1 MKTKRNGAGANKQ
14 RHRCPMGRLSGGIGA
29 QNKKTLWG
37 SV

>member
-14 RHRCPMGRLSGGIGA
+14 RHRCPTAAFQGGIGA
-29 QNKKTLWG
+29 QKKKTPWG